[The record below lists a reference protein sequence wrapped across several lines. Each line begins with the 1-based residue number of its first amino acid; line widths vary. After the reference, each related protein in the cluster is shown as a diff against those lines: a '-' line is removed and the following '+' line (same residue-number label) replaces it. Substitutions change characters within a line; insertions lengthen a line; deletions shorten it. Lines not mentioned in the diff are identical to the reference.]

1 MNTSFDPLKLVNT
14 YGAFGSITRKRT
26 EYIISATNVTDPRP
40 RLSEFMNHWDP
51 MVSKLV
57 FENLVKGES
66 KTVIGWN
73 MNSTVNQVV
82 LIVSLVSSV
91 HIIIGSIG

>member
-1 MNTSFDPLKLVNT
+1 
-14 YGAFGSITRKRT
+14 
-26 EYIISATNVTDPRP
+26 
-40 RLSEFMNHWDP
+40 

-57 FENLVKGES
+57 LENLVKGES

-91 HIIIGSIG
+91 HIIIGSIGLCGLQLFRIGPPQDTADISSLATSQTV